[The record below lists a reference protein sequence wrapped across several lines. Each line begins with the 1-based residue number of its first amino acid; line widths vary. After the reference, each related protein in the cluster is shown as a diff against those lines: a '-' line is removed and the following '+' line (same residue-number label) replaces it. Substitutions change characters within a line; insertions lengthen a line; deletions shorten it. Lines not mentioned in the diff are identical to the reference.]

1 MAVLYSI
8 SPAYVDTV
16 LLSPCVNVPFR
27 NIVHSTHFALGA
39 KAPYGPQNHRGFH
52 KLPQWATLPP
62 RQSKTPGSKSS
73 IHLRRGV
80 EPLWAHAM
88 PLSAVH
94 NSFSLCNN
102 TEVCYNEKYDF
113 YRVEK

>member
-52 KLPQWATLPP
+52 KAGRMGHFASTAKQGSRLKKQYPPPAGCRIDTLPP
-62 RQSKTPGSKSS
+62 PPTLYQVVADTTLGQAEGR
-73 IHLRRGV
+73 
-80 EPLWAHAM
+80 ACA
-88 PLSAVH
+88 
-94 NSFSLCNN
+94 
-102 TEVCYNEKYDF
+102 
-113 YRVEK
+113 